1 MEMFFGF
8 FVIFIICKKYL
19 DNIVCEEVVY
29 NECVYFNGVK
39 FDSLYV
45 ILCWYVRFIVEIK
58 I

>member
-45 ILCWYVRFIVEIK
+45 ILCWYNLGLLK
-58 I
+58 K